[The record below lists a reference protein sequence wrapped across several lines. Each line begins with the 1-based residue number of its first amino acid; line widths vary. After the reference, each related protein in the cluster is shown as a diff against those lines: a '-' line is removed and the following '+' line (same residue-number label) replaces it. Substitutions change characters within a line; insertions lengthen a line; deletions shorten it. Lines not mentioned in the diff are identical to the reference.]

1 MKRSVQRS
9 VTTLALIT
17 LVLAGSVMAA
27 CGAGDGGAALPGA
40 TGQPVPVESTAPDTT
55 PPPVV
60 TVDVTLAD
68 LTEPYGCGFGFQI
81 GNPDQT
87 AGLFITSGA
96 GFGEPPAVGTVD
108 LATDDSWTAR
118 LDLGADLFANWC
130 DDVIEMG
137 EPEPQVDETLEVVA
151 GTLEFSLDEAG
162 FVATAEV
169 IGLVARDADGVEHAL
184 GDITIENPAWG
195 MFAG

>member
-9 VTTLALIT
+9 AATLALTT
-17 LVLAGSVMAA
+17 LVLATSALAA
-27 CGAGDGGAALPGA
+27 CGGDDGAAVPGA
-40 TGQPVPVESTAPDTT
+40 TGEPVPVETEPPADTEQ
-55 PPPVV
+55 PAVV
-60 TVDVTLAD
+60 VTLAD

-81 GNPDQT
+81 GDPDQT

-96 GFGEPPAVGTVD
+96 GFGDPPAVGTVD
-108 LATDDSWTAR
+108 LAVDDSWTAR
-118 LDLGADLFANWC
+118 LDLGTDLFANWC

-151 GTLEFSLDEAG
+151 GTLEFSIDEAG
-162 FVATAEV
+162 VVATAKAS
-169 IGLVARDADGVEHAL
+169 GLVARDADGVEYAL

>member
-9 VTTLALIT
+9 VTTLGITT
-17 LVLAGSVMAA
+17 LVLASTALAA
-27 CGAGDGGAALPGA
+27 CGGDGGAAIPGA
-40 TGQPVPVESTAPDTT
+40 TGEPVPVETEAPAETE
-55 PPPVV
+55 PSGAE
-60 TVDVTLAD
+60 VTLAD
-68 LTEPYGCGFGFQI
+68 LTEPYGCGFGFQV
-81 GNPDQT
+81 GNPQQT

-96 GFGEPPAVGTVD
+96 GFGEPPAADTVD
-108 LATDDSWTAR
+108 LATDDAWTAR
-118 LDLGADLFANWC
+118 IDLGADLFANWC

-151 GTLEFSLDEAG
+151 GTLELSADESG
-162 FVATAEV
+162 VVASAEMS
-169 IGLVARDADGVEHAL
+169 GLVARDADGVEYAL

>member
-17 LVLAGSVMAA
+17 LVLASTALAA
-27 CGAGDGGAALPGA
+27 CGGDDGAAIPGA
-40 TGQPVPVESTAPDTT
+40 TGEPVPVETEAPAETD
-55 PPPVV
+55 PPAAA
-60 TVDVTLAD
+60 VTLAD
-68 LTEPYGCGFGFQI
+68 LTEPYGCGFGFQV
-81 GNPDQT
+81 GNSQQT

-96 GFGEPPAVGTVD
+96 GFGEPPAAGTVD
-108 LATDDSWTAR
+108 LASDDSWTAR
-118 LDLGADLFANWC
+118 LDLGTDLFANWC

-137 EPEPQVDETLEVVA
+137 EPEPQVDETLEIVA
-151 GTLEFSLDEAG
+151 GTLELSVDESG
-162 FVATAEV
+162 VVATAQATA
-169 IGLVARDADGVEHAL
+169 LVARDAQGVEYAL